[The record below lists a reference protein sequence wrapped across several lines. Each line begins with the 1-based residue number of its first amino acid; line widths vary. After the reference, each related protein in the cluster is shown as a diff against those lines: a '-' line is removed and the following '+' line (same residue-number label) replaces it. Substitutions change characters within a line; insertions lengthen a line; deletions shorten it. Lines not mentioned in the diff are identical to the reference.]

1 MQHLGFATA
10 IFLILW
16 RITKTTFH
24 NKSPISDWQDPLYTQ
39 IIFIGSSNNVVR
51 LSTDRFVGKKTK
63 VKQALIGSSQ
73 LIFAAATLLFKRHLW
88 LQCLTA
94 QPRPLTECCSSLTEQ
109 QPSMG
114 PWEKGSAVRSAACCR
129 GLMQFCAAP
138 RPTLKCESR
147 VGRWREKV
155 CVASENQQIIMWFM
169 LLATMF
175 CTSTVCIE
183 LCCILVFIGVFTVV
197 RFCIL

>member
-10 IFLILW
+10 IFLILR

-24 NKSPISDWQDPLYTQ
+24 DKSLMSDWQDPLYTP
-39 IIFIGSSNNVVR
+39 IIFIRSSNNVVR
-51 LSTDRFVGKKTK
+51 LSTDCFVGKKNKKTK
-63 VKQALIGSSQ
+63 VKQTLIGSSQ
-73 LIFAAATLLFKRHLW
+73 LISAAATLLFKRHLW

-138 RPTLKCESR
+138 RPTLK
-147 VGRWREKV
+147 
-155 CVASENQQIIMWFM
+155 
-169 LLATMF
+169 
-175 CTSTVCIE
+175 
-183 LCCILVFIGVFTVV
+183 
-197 RFCIL
+197 